1 MSRAVKQK
9 VEPIVREPSI
19 RIRDFDEVVLG
30 YRLEDAL
37 REGARCLKCPLNFA
51 PCIKGCPVGV
61 KGSAFIAALASGDV
75 EKALRIIWEDNF
87 FPSITGRVCPQER
100 LCENQ
105 CVMGRI
111 GDPVSIGLLERFVGD
126 YSRETGIDKKLLDEL
141 VSNIKHNGK
150 SVAVVG
156 AGPAG
161 LMASYK
167 LSTLGY
173 EVTLFEALHE
183 PGGVLV
189 YGIPEF
195 RLPKSIV
202 RHEVEK
208 VLALGVELRLN
219 HVIGKTLTLEELR
232 KDYDA
237 VFLSTGAGTPKLLD
251 IPGIDLDGVYTANE
265 FLTRVNLMRSYRFP
279 EYDTPIVIGSK
290 TVVIGGGNTAM
301 DAARVAL
308 RLGSKVIVAY
318 RRGPE
323 DMLKTARK
331 HEVINAKEEG
341 VEFAYYLRPVE
352 ILGDSGGKVRAVR
365 FEVMEPTGEVDEF
378 GKTRIRGKGV
388 YVEVPADTVIIAIGL
403 EPNRILTE
411 IPGLRTH
418 EDGRF
423 IVDSRLMTSIEGVF
437 AGGDAVRGEATVIE
451 ALADGK
457 KAAEEIHRYLSSR

>member
-1 MSRAVKQK
+1 MSRAIKQK
-9 VEPIVREPSI
+9 VEPVVRKPET

-30 YRLEDAL
+30 YNLENAL
-37 REGARCLKCPLNFA
+37 REATRCLKCPLNFA

-61 KGSAFIAALASGDV
+61 KGSAFIAALASGNV
-75 EKALRIIWEDNF
+75 EKALRVIWEDNF

-100 LCENQ
+100 LCESQ
-105 CVMGRI
+105 CVMGRL

-126 YSRETGIDKKLLDEL
+126 YSRETGVEKELLEEL
-141 VSNIKHNGK
+141 VSNIRYNGK
-150 SVAVVG
+150 SVAIVG
-156 AGPAG
+156 SGPAG

-167 LSTLGY
+167 LSVLGY
-173 EVTLFEALHE
+173 KVTLFEALHE

-202 RHEVEK
+202 KHEVEK
-208 VLALGVELRLN
+208 VLALGVELKLN
-219 HVIGKTLTLEELR
+219 HIIGKTLTLEELR
-232 KDYDA
+232 KEYDA
-237 VFLSTGAGTPKLLD
+237 VFLATGAGTPKLLD
-251 IPGIDLDGVYTANE
+251 IPGIDLHGVYTANE

-279 EYDTPIVIGSK
+279 EYDTPIEVGSR

-318 RRGPE
+318 RRGLE

-331 HEVINAKEEG
+331 HEVIHAKEEG

-352 ILGDSGGKVRAVR
+352 ILGDSNGRVRAVK
-365 FEVMEPTGEVDEF
+365 FEVMEPTGEVDES

-388 YVEVPADTVIIAIGL
+388 FVEIPADTVIIAIGL
-403 EPNRILTE
+403 EPNKILEETT
-411 IPGLRTH
+411 GLRTH

-423 IVDSRLMTSIEGVF
+423 IVDDHLMTSIEEVF

-451 ALADGK
+451 ALADGR
-457 KAAEEIHRYLSSR
+457 KAAEEIHRYLSSL